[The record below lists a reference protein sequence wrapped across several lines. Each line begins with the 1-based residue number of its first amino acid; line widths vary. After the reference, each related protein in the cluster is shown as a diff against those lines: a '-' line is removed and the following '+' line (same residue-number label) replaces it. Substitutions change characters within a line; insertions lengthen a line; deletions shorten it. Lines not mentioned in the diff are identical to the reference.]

1 MKDTLYMYKQYDE
14 LLNKISESE
23 VDKWTKIADRERK
36 DTIIIIYSDLTDFP
50 SPIEDRKRQR

>member
-1 MKDTLYMYKQYDE
+1 MYKQYDE